1 MMSVLIGCVI
11 ISSLIIVGYRF
22 LIRSQVKLVEI
33 RIQEMKQLIEHNDR
47 LVNNSKRI
55 NNHIELGVFQAKE
68 HVLWMYSHY
77 KDMLFLLCNVK
88 VDDKEI
94 LDRAATATKI
104 GMDAVAQNFTQT
116 FGVTPEQY
124 VSQKYNMTYTNQQ
137 GLSYPAPNAGVN

>member
-1 MMSVLIGCVI
+1 MIWVLIGCVI
-11 ISSLIIVGYRF
+11 ISSLLIAGYRF

-33 RIQEMKQLIEHNDR
+33 RIQEMKRLIDHNDQ

-55 NNHIELGVFQAKE
+55 NNHIELGVFQSKE

-77 KDMLFLLCNVK
+77 KDMLFLLCNIK
-88 VDDKEI
+88 VDDKEV
-94 LDRAATATKI
+94 LDRAAAATKI
-104 GMDAVAQNFTQT
+104 GMETVAQNFVQT

-137 GLSYPAPNAGVN
+137 GISYPAPNAGVN